1 MDDEPKIP
9 SATIQADD
17 PRVDMAI
24 ERTIMASVRTQL
36 AWIRTV
42 VGLITAGIA
51 IDRGIAALLESK
63 LLTGDLWLNS
73 GHFSGL
79 FLALTGTLLMLVT
92 TYHYFKLMKVLAGMK
107 GKESSFFEPGLI
119 LSAIIAVIGIFSV
132 IFLALE

>member
-1 MDDEPKIP
+1 MDLELKIP

-51 IDRGIAALLESK
+51 IDQGFTALLESK
-63 LLTGDLWLNS
+63 ILTGNGWLHTV
-73 GHFSGL
+73 HFSGL
-79 FLALTGTLLMLVT
+79 FLTTTGTVLMLAT
-92 TYHYFKLMKVLAGMK
+92 TYHYFRFMKVLAKMK
-107 GKESSFFEPGLI
+107 GRESSLLEPGLI
-119 LSAIIAVIGIFSV
+119 LSAIIAVIGILSV
-132 IFLALE
+132 IFLAID